1 MTDSTQWISQLLQRH
16 ARVLAQQTTTPDPDA
31 LKALN
36 SLQLADAIVDKRKLN
51 SAHPDHALQVAII
64 GPTQSGKSTLVN
76 LLLDT
81 QAASISALAGFTVH
95 AQGYAAGYSEDE
107 LQLLTPMMDPL
118 QRVSAA
124 ALEATE
130 LDTYVLETVP
140 SGSAALLDKAVVWD
154 TPDFDSIDAGTYKRA
169 VMNTVAIADIVVLMV
184 SKDKYGDKSVWDML
198 QLIHPLAL
206 PLLVCINKL
215 DPQDEQAVLQAFT
228 SRYAQQFDTPLPPVI
243 LLPFVA
249 RNTPGQRVSLPEERL
264 QQLRLALTQAQ
275 TRVDR
280 SSAMRAS
287 QAFMQLHR
295 QQWLAPL
302 AQEQRAAGA
311 WQELIRSAMS
321 QAEDQYSRDYLNN
334 PDKYDTFNRALAEL
348 LTLLEIPGL
357 APMLSRTRQLVTWPA
372 RKLLGVGRDAFD
384 RHNGSSGSSA
394 PVDQEA
400 LTLQRILDSTLVS
413 LQGALLDQGHLEGRL
428 QGQQAFWS
436 ALSREFRQRE
446 THIREI
452 FTSRGQQIRKEFE
465 PEIDA
470 AAQRLY
476 EQLQSQPTLLNSLR
490 AARATADA
498 AGVALAVKSGGLAPT
513 DLILAPAMLS
523 VTTLLTESAL
533 GKYLDAIKAELRERQ
548 RQHINSRLLQGILA
562 DELRRLSATLPGEE
576 LYAQQLEPQLQ
587 AELATLT
594 QSR

>member
-1 MTDSTQWISQLLQRH
+1 MTDSTQWIGQLLQRH
-16 ARVLAQQTTTPDPDA
+16 ARVLAQQPAAPSPDA

-36 SLQLADAIVDKRKLN
+36 SLQLADAIVDKRQLN
-51 SAHPDHALQVAII
+51 REHPDHALQVAII

-95 AQGYAAGYSEDE
+95 AQGYAAGYGDDE

-118 QRVSAA
+118 QRVPASQLSA
-124 ALEATE
+124 TD
-130 LDTYVLETVP
+130 LDTYVLEPVP
-140 SGSAALLDKAVVWD
+140 AGPAALLDKAVVWD
-154 TPDFDSIDAGTYKRA
+154 TPDFDSIDAGTYTRA

-184 SKDKYGDKSVWDML
+184 SKDKYGDKSVWDIL
-198 QLIHPLAL
+198 QLIHPLEL

-215 DPQDEQAVLQAFT
+215 DPQDEQAVLQAFS
-228 SRYAQQFDTPLPPVI
+228 SRYAQQFDTPRPPVT

-249 RNTPGQRVSLPEERL
+249 RNTPGQRVSLPDDRL
-264 QQLRLALTQAQ
+264 RELRLALEGA
-275 TRVDR
+275 R
-280 SSAMRAS
+280 SQVNRAAALQAS
-287 QAFMQLHR
+287 QAFIEQHR
-295 QQWLAPL
+295 QRWLAPL
-302 AQEQRAAGA
+302 MQEQQAASA
-311 WQELIRSAMS
+311 WQALIGSTLS
-321 QAEDQYSRDYLNN
+321 KAEDQYARDYLND
-334 PDKYDTFNRALAEL
+334 PEKYDTFNRALAEL

-384 RHNGSSGSSA
+384 RHSGSTRSSA
-394 PVDQEA
+394 PADQEA

-413 LQGALLDQGHLEGRL
+413 LQGALLDQGGHPGALEGP
-428 QGQQAFWS
+428 QSFWT

-446 THIREI
+446 ATVRDSYLTNSE
-452 FTSRGQQIRKEFE
+452 RIRKEFE
-465 PEIDA
+465 PQIDA
-470 AAQRLY
+470 AAQQLY

-533 GKYLDAIKAELRERQ
+533 GKYLDTIKAELRERQ
-548 RQHINSRLLQGILA
+548 RLHINARLLQGILGT
-562 DELRRLSATLPGEE
+562 ELARLSATLPGDE

-587 AELATLT
+587 AEL
-594 QSR
+594 SRMR

>member
-16 ARVLAQQTTTPDPDA
+16 ARVLAQQGGTPGPDA
-31 LKALN
+31 LQALN
-36 SLQLADAIVDKRKLN
+36 SLQLADAIVDKRQLN
-51 SAHPDHALQVAII
+51 REHPDHALQVAII

-95 AQGYAAGYSEDE
+95 AQGYAAGYTEDE

-118 QRVSAA
+118 QRVPAAQLSAS
-124 ALEATE
+124 E
-130 LDTYVLETVP
+130 LDTYVLEAVP
-140 SGSAALLDKAVVWD
+140 SGPAALLDKAVAWD

-215 DPQDEQAVLQAFT
+215 DPQDEQAVLQAFS

-264 QQLRLALTQAQ
+264 QQLRVALAKAKGQVNRAA
-275 TRVDR
+275 
-280 SSAMRAS
+280 AMRAS
-287 QAFMQLHR
+287 KAFIELHR
-295 QQWLAPL
+295 QDWLAPL
-302 AQEQRAAGA
+302 AEEQQAAA
-311 WQELIRSAMS
+311 TWQALIRSTMVD
-321 QAEDQYSRDYLNN
+321 AEDQYSRDYLNN

-384 RHNGSSGSSA
+384 KHSGSTRSSG

-413 LQGALLDQGHLEGRL
+413 LQGSLLDQSHSQGRS
-428 QGQQAFWS
+428 QGGQQSFWM
-436 ALSREFRQRE
+436 ALSQEFRLRE
-446 THIREI
+446 ATIRATFLSNSE
-452 FTSRGQQIRKEFE
+452 QIRKEFE
-465 PEIDA
+465 PQIDA
-470 AAQRLY
+470 AAQQLY
-476 EQLQSQPTLLNSLR
+476 QQLQSQPTLLNSLR

-513 DLILAPAMLS
+513 DLVLAPAMLS

-533 GKYLDAIKAELRERQ
+533 GKYLDSIKAELRERQ
-548 RQHINSRLLQGILA
+548 RQHINTRLLQGILA
-562 DELRRLSATLPGEE
+562 AELLRLSSTLSADE
-576 LYAQQLEPQLQ
+576 LYAQRLEPQLQ
-587 AELATLT
+587 AQLAKR
-594 QSR
+594 S

>member
-1 MTDSTQWISQLLQRH
+1 MTDSTQWISPLLKRH
-16 ARVLAQQTTTPDPDA
+16 ARVLAHQTATPNPEA

-51 SAHPDHALQVAII
+51 RAHPDHALQVAII

-81 QAASISALAGFTVH
+81 EVASISALAGFTVH
-95 AQGYAAGYSEDE
+95 AQGYAAGYREDE

-118 QRVSAA
+118 QRVPAD
-124 ALEATE
+124 ALNASE
-130 LDTYVLETVP
+130 LDTYVLEAIAP
-140 SGSAALLDKAVVWD
+140 GPAALLDKAVAWD

-215 DPQDEQAVLQAFT
+215 DPQDEQAVLQAFS
-228 SRYAQQFDTPLPPVI
+228 SRYAQQFDTSVPPVI

-264 QQLRLALTQAQ
+264 QQLRTALRQAE
-275 TRVDR
+275 TRVNR
-280 SSAMRAS
+280 AAAMRAS
-287 QAFMQLHR
+287 QSFIEQHR

-302 AQEQRAAGA
+302 AQEQRAAQA
-311 WQELIRSAMS
+311 WQALIDAAMTE
-321 QAEDQYSRDYLNN
+321 AEEQYSRDYLNN

-372 RKLLGVGRDAFD
+372 RKLLGMGRDAVD
-384 RHNGSSGSSA
+384 RHNGTSSSSA

-413 LQGALLDQGHLEGRL
+413 LQGALLDQGGPQSQLD
-428 QGQQAFWS
+428 GQQSFWT

-446 THIREI
+446 SSIRDR
-452 FTSRGQQIRKEFE
+452 FLTSSAQIRKEFE
-465 PEIDA
+465 PQIEA

-513 DLILAPAMLS
+513 DLVLAPAMLS

-548 RQHINSRLLQGILA
+548 RQHIHSGLLQAVLA
-562 DELRRLSATLPGEE
+562 QELIQLSASLPSDELYG
-576 LYAQQLEPQLQ
+576 QQLEPALL
-587 AELATLT
+587 AELAKY
-594 QSR
+594 S

>member
-16 ARVLAQQTTTPDPDA
+16 ARVLARQSSPPGPEA
-31 LKALN
+31 LQALN
-36 SLQLADAIVDKRKLN
+36 SLQLADAIVDKRRLN
-51 SAHPDHALQVAII
+51 REHPEHALQVAII

-95 AQGYAAGYSEDE
+95 AQGYARGYTEDE

-118 QRVSAA
+118 QRVPATRLS
-124 ALEATE
+124 ATE
-130 LDTYVLETVP
+130 LDTYVLESVP
-140 SGSAALLDKAVVWD
+140 GGPDALLDKAVVWD

-215 DPQDEQAVLQAFT
+215 DPQDEQAVQQAF
-228 SRYAQQFDTPLPPVI
+228 SARHAQQFDTPLPPII

-249 RNTPGQRVSLPEERL
+249 RNTPGQRVSLPTERL
-264 QQLRLALTQAQ
+264 QELHQVLADLGSQVNRAA
-275 TRVDR
+275 
-280 SSAMRAS
+280 AMRAS
-287 QAFMQLHR
+287 KAFMQLHR
-295 QQWLAPL
+295 QEWLAPL
-302 AQEQRAAGA
+302 AEERRAASD
-311 WQELIRSAMS
+311 WQTLISAAMTE
-321 QAEDQYSRDYLNN
+321 AEDQYSRDYLNN

-348 LTLLEIPGL
+348 LSLLEIPGL

-372 RKLLGVGRDAFD
+372 RKLLGVGRDAID
-384 RHNGSSGSSA
+384 RHAGSSRSTA
-394 PVDQEA
+394 PVDQEV

-413 LQGALLDQGHLEGRL
+413 LQGTLLDQGQGRS
-428 QGQQAFWS
+428 QSGGQQAFWS
-436 ALSREFRQRE
+436 ALSRQFRQRE
-446 THIREI
+446 ASIRDTFLTEAE
-452 FTSRGQQIRKEFE
+452 QIRKEFE
-465 PEIDA
+465 PQIEA
-470 AAQRLY
+470 AAQQLY
-476 EQLQSQPTLLNSLR
+476 VQLQAQPALLNSLR

-513 DLILAPAMLS
+513 DLVLAPAMLS

-533 GKYLDAIKAELRERQ
+533 GKYLDTIKAELRERQ
-548 RQHINSRLLQGILA
+548 RQHINTRLLQGILA
-562 DELRRLSATLPGEE
+562 AELLRLSTTLPADE
-576 LYAQQLEPQLQ
+576 LYAQQLEPQLL
-587 AELATLT
+587 AELTA
-594 QSR
+594 QGG